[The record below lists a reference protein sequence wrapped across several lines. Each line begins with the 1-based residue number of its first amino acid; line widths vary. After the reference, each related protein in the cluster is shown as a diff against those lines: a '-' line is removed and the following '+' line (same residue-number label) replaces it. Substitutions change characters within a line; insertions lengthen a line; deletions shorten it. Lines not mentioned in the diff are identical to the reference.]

1 MRSKLAMA
9 ALLAGTTALVALGT
23 QGCGSDDS
31 SAFPD
36 GGLLLDDAGNP
47 IPPDGSCEPF
57 CNTTDGGTGGD
68 AVKPCTNL
76 CLQQTS
82 CGGGAKTTISGI
94 VYDPAGKIPL
104 YNVVVYVPNAPVSP
118 ITSGATC
125 DTCGAMLSGSPLV
138 ATQTNYKGEF
148 TLENMPVGAN
158 IPVVIQIGKWRRQIV
173 IPAVA
178 ACVNTPISDVNL
190 TRLPRN
196 TAEGDIPLIALTTGG
211 ADPLECLPKK
221 MGIDVAEFTK
231 AGGTGR
237 IQLYQGVGGATM
249 AGGITGVQPFWT
261 NLAEL
266 KKYDMVLLGCEGGE
280 HNENKG
286 GNPTS
291 TAIHDYTEAGG
302 RVFGT
307 HYHYTWVEHGP
318 ADFKSTATFNHTGNP
333 PNPSDGYIDTSFA
346 KGQAFADWMT
356 NAPSALKSNP
366 PPIFSIADGRH
377 DVDTVNNAVSTRWVF
392 NTAQNL
398 TYYYSFNAP
407 VNAKPEAQCGKFVF
421 SDLHVGAA
429 SGQSAG
435 GTFPGNCSNMTL
447 TPQER
452 ALEFLLFDLSSCI
465 QNDKDP
471 PPPPPVLPN

>member
-1 MRSKLAMA
+1 MRNKKQLAMA
-9 ALLAGTTALVALGT
+9 ALLAGTTALLAWGA

-36 GGLLLDDAGNP
+36 GGILLDDAGNP
-47 IPPDGSCEPF
+47 IPGDGSCAPF
-57 CNTTDGGTGGD
+57 CNTDGSTGAD
-68 AVKPCTNL
+68 VKACTNL
-76 CLQQTS
+76 CLQQTV
-82 CGGGAKTTISGI
+82 CGGGAKTTISGV
-94 VYDPAGKIPL
+94 VYDPAGAVPL

-148 TLENMPVGAN
+148 KLENMPVGAN
-158 IPVVIQIGKWRRQIV
+158 IPVVIQVGKWRRQIV
-173 IPAVA
+173 IPTVT
-178 ACVNTPISDVNL
+178 ACVDNPIADKNL

-196 TAEGDIPLIALTTGG
+196 KAEGDIPLIALTTGG

-221 MGIDVAEFTK
+221 MGIDVAEFTA

-237 IQLYQGVGGATM
+237 IQLYQGVGGATI
-249 AGGITGVQPFWT
+249 AGITPVMPLWT
-261 NLAEL
+261 SVTNL

-286 GNPTS
+286 GVPTS
-291 TAIHDYTEAGG
+291 NAIHDYTEAGG

-307 HYHYTWVEHGP
+307 HFHYTWLENGP
-318 ADFKSTATFNHTGNP
+318 ADFKSTATFAHPGNP

-356 NAPSALKSNP
+356 NAPTALKSNP
-366 PPIFSIADGRH
+366 PPIFTIVDPRH
-377 DVDTVNNAVSTRWVF
+377 DVSAVNNAVSTRWVY
-392 NTAQNL
+392 NTPENVI
-398 TYYYSFNAP
+398 YYYSFNAP
-407 VNAKPEAQCGKFVF
+407 VNALPAAQCGKFVF
-421 SDLHVGAA
+421 SDLHVGAGG
-429 SGQSAG
+429 GQSAG
-435 GTFPGNCSNMTL
+435 KVFPAGCPAGPLS
-447 TPQER
+447 PQER

>member
-1 MRSKLAMA
+1 MRGKLAMA
-9 ALLAGTTALVALGT
+9 ALLAGTTALAAWGV
-23 QGCGSDDS
+23 QGCGSGDD

-36 GGLLLDDAGNP
+36 GGPNGSDGSNP
-47 IPPDGSCEPF
+47 NEDGSCEPF
-57 CNTTDGGTGGD
+57 CNADGGDGGTSGD
-68 AVKPCTNL
+68 AKACTNL
-76 CLQQTS
+76 CLQQTV
-82 CGGGAKTTISGI
+82 CQGGAKTTISGV
-94 VYDPAGKIPL
+94 VYDPAGQVPL

-125 DTCGAMLSGSPLV
+125 DTCGSMLSGAPLV

-158 IPVVIQIGKWRRQIV
+158 IPIVIQVGKWRRQIV
-173 IPAVA
+173 VPNVA
-178 ACVNTPISDVNL
+178 ACVDTPITDKNL

-196 TAEGDIPLIALTTGG
+196 KSEGDIPLIALTTGG

-237 IQLYQGVGGATM
+237 IQLYQGSGGATM
-249 AGGITGVQPFWT
+249 AGGIGPAQPFWT

-307 HYHYTWVEHGP
+307 HYHYTWLKHGP
-318 ADFKSTATFNHTGNP
+318 ADFQSTATFGSGSL

-346 KGQAFADWMT
+346 KGKAFADWMT

-366 PPIFSIADGRH
+366 PPIFSIQDPRH

-392 NTAQNL
+392 NTAQNV

-421 SDLHVGAA
+421 SDLHVGAG

-435 GTFPGNCSNMTL
+435 GTFPGNCKSTTL

-471 PPPPPVLPN
+471 PPPPPVVPN

>member
-9 ALLAGTTALVALGT
+9 ALLAGTTALVGWGA

-36 GGLLLDDAGNP
+36 GGSNTN
-47 IPPDGSCEPF
+47 PDGSSTGDGGCEPF
-57 CNTTDGGTGGD
+57 CTGGDSSTGGD
-68 AVKPCTNL
+68 AKACTNL
-76 CLQQTS
+76 CKQQTV
-82 CGGGAKTTISGI
+82 CGGSAKTTISGV
-94 VYDPAGKIPL
+94 VYDPAGKVPL

-148 TLENMPVGAN
+148 KLENMPVGAN

-173 IPAVA
+173 IPTVA
-178 ACVNTPISDVNL
+178 SCVDTPITDKNL

-196 TAEGDIPLIALTTGG
+196 KAEGDIPLIALTTGG
-211 ADPLECLPKK
+211 ADPLECLPRK
-221 MGIDVAEFTK
+221 MGIDDAEFT
-231 AGGTGR
+231 AGGGTGR
-237 IQLYQGVGGATM
+237 IQLYQGVGGASI
-249 AGGITGVQPFWT
+249 AGITGVQPFWT
-261 NLAEL
+261 SLPNL

-307 HYHYTWVEHGP
+307 HYHYTWLQHGP
-318 ADFKSTATFNHTGNP
+318 ADFQSTATFNHPGNP

-366 PPIFSIADGRH
+366 PPIFTIQDPRH

-392 NTAQNL
+392 NT
-398 TYYYSFNAP
+398 
-407 VNAKPEAQCGKFVF
+407 
-421 SDLHVGAA
+421 
-429 SGQSAG
+429 
-435 GTFPGNCSNMTL
+435 
-447 TPQER
+447 R
-452 ALEFLLFDLSSCI
+452 
-465 QNDKDP
+465 
-471 PPPPPVLPN
+471 